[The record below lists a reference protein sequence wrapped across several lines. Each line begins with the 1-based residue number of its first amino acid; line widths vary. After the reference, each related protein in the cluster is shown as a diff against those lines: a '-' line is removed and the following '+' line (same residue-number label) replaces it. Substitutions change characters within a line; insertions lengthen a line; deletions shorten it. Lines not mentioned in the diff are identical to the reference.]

1 MTGSTWVN
9 AAARS
14 LVWLG
19 ATAWLAYLK
28 KPDLWS
34 NLTLARGERRE
45 VPLVYVASGTGDG
58 SGPAFEL
65 RSGGTAV
72 GFELDFM
79 PVE

>member
-1 MTGSTWVN
+1 MVQAQV
-9 AAARS
+9 AAQVTAEWGIAR
-14 LVWLG
+14 LG
-19 ATAWLAYLK
+19 PA
-28 KPDLWS
+28 
-34 NLTLARGERRE
+34 GE

-79 PVE
+79 PEE